1 MKFEAFFSGIK
12 NANEVVNK
20 LKSEGINAYTDI
32 NDHYEVN
39 TDVRTKDVAFL
50 STSSNADL
58 VLNSGTPSENTDSSP
73 MLAASPMVSGMGG
86 FEEIADV
93 NYKVIVDTDS
103 NNKNKALDI
112 IKSLGG
118 SMESPNVDIPNHI
131 KDVDLSKVDQK
142 YTEDIE

>member
-20 LKSEGINAYTDI
+20 LRSEGINAYADI

-39 TDVRTKDVAFL
+39 TDARTKYATFL
-50 STSSNADL
+50 SASSNSDL
-58 VLNSGTPSENTDSSP
+58 VLNSGTPSENTDRSP
-73 MLAASPMVSGMGG
+73 MLTASPMVSGMGG

-103 NNKNKALDI
+103 NNKNKAEDI
-112 IKSLGG
+112 IKFLGG
-118 SMESPNVDIPNHI
+118 SMESPNVEIPNHI
-131 KDVDLSKVDQK
+131 KNVDLSKVDPK
-142 YTEDIE
+142 YTKDIE